1 MDKTSSPVIGKY
13 VLENLTVG
21 MYDDP
26 RCVFRE
32 YVQNS
37 ADAIDKAV
45 SLNLITNKEGYIHIQ
60 ISKDKKSI
68 VIEDNGTGIMESRV
82 IPMLQNVA
90 QSDKEIGKE
99 RGFRGIGRLGGLG
112 YCTSLVF

>member
-26 RCVFRE
+26 SCVFRE

-37 ADAIDKAV
+37 ADAID
-45 SLNLITNKEGYIHIQ
+45 
-60 ISKDKKSI
+60 
-68 VIEDNGTGIMESRV
+68 
-82 IPMLQNVA
+82 
-90 QSDKEIGKE
+90 
-99 RGFRGIGRLGGLG
+99 
-112 YCTSLVF
+112 